1 MYMEG
6 VTRTRNTGNLFL
18 LTRRAPNTQERV
30 RHLLKRYNSSNPES
44 VSRELVSYPI
54 TKLLGQSQHFL
65 PIQLL
70 PDQTRGVIGFVV
82 VMLKVCRQ
90 I

>member
-54 TKLLGQSQHFL
+54 AKLLGQSQHFL